1 MSGTFNFAALGI
13 FSVVAIIFAI
23 AATVLAFIFIVP
35 EKKREKL
42 GTFGKFVHD
51 TVNFKYL
58 IVEKILQALYIF
70 ATAYS
75 ILCGFFMLFMT
86 TTTWTGTHWLGGWGI
101 LLMLLGPIVIRLSY
115 ELLMMAVLLVKN
127 VIEINGKLRAQD
139 GAKANDVFAAPD
151 MSGLREKLQKK
162 FAKEEPEKPT
172 FCAKCGTK
180 LDEGGACPNCTAQS
194 NEQK

>member
-1 MSGTFNFAALGI
+1 M
-13 FSVVAIIFAI
+13 VAIIFAI
-23 AATVLAFIFIVP
+23 AATVLAFIFVVP

-70 ATAYS
+70 ATAYT

-86 TTTWTGTHWLGGWGI
+86 TTTWTGTRWLGGWGI
-101 LLMLLGPIVIRLSY
+101 LLMLLGPIVIRLLY

-127 VIEINGKLRAQD
+127 VIEINCKLRAQD

-194 NEQK
+194 NDQK

>member
-1 MSGTFNFAALGI
+1 MSSMFNFAALGA
-13 FSVVAIIFAI
+13 FSVVAIILAV

-70 ATAYS
+70 ATAYV

-86 TTTWTGTHWLGGWGI
+86 TTTWTGTRWLGGWGI
-101 LLMLLGPIVIRLSY
+101 LLMLLGPIVIRLLY

-127 VIEINGKLRAQD
+127 VIEINCKLRAQD
-139 GAKANDVFAAPD
+139 GAKANDVFATPD

-162 FAKEEPEKPT
+162 FTKEEPEKPT

-194 NEQK
+194 SEQK

>member
-1 MSGTFNFAALGI
+1 MSGMFNFAALGI
-13 FSVVAIIFAI
+13 FSVVAIVFAI

-70 ATAYS
+70 ATAYT

-86 TTTWTGTHWLGGWGI
+86 TTTWTGTRWLGGWGI
-101 LLMLLGPIVIRLSY
+101 LLMLLGPIVIRLLY

-127 VIEINGKLRAQD
+127 VIEINCKLRAQD
-139 GAKANDVFAAPD
+139 GAKAKDVFAAPD

-180 LDEGGACPNCTAQS
+180 LDEGGACPICTAQR

>member
-1 MSGTFNFAALGI
+1 MSGMFNFAALGI
-13 FSVVAIIFAI
+13 FSVVAIVFAI

-70 ATAYS
+70 ATAYT

-86 TTTWTGTHWLGGWGI
+86 TTTWTGTRWLGGWGI
-101 LLMLLGPIVIRLSY
+101 LLMLLGPIVIRLLY
-115 ELLMMAVLLVKN
+115 ELLMMAVLLFKN
-127 VIEINGKLRAQD
+127 VIEINCKLRAQD
-139 GAKANDVFAAPD
+139 GAKADPRAP
-151 MSGLREKLQKK
+151 
-162 FAKEEPEKPT
+162 AKEPAEASSLLQVRVLLLKRLVDARGHEL
-172 FCAKCGTK
+172 
-180 LDEGGACPNCTAQS
+180 LDIPAHLRDLAHDGA
-194 NEQK
+194 

>member
-23 AATVLAFIFIVP
+23 AATVLAFIFVVP

-70 ATAYS
+70 CNGIYDSLRLLHAVHDHNYLDRYA
-75 ILCGFFMLFMT
+75 LARR
-86 TTTWTGTHWLGGWGI
+86 LGY
-101 LLMLLGPIVIRLSY
+101 PF
-115 ELLMMAVLLVKN
+115 
-127 VIEINGKLRAQD
+127 D
-139 GAKANDVFAAPD
+139 AARTDRDSP
-151 MSGLREKLQKK
+151 
-162 FAKEEPEKPT
+162 FV
-172 FCAKCGTK
+172 
-180 LDEGGACPNCTAQS
+180 
-194 NEQK
+194 

>member
-1 MSGTFNFAALGI
+1 MSSMFNFAALGA
-13 FSVVAIIFAI
+13 FSVVAIILAV

-70 ATAYS
+70 ATAYT

-86 TTTWTGTHWLGGWGI
+86 TTTWTGTRWLGGWGI
-101 LLMLLGPIVIRLSY
+101 LLMLLGPIVIRLLY

-139 GAKANDVFAAPD
+139 GAEATDVFAAPD

-180 LDEGGACPNCTAQS
+180 LDEGGVCPNCTAQR
-194 NEQK
+194 NKQK

>member
-1 MSGTFNFAALGI
+1 MSGMFNFAALGI
-13 FSVVAIIFAI
+13 FSVVAIVFAI

-70 ATAYS
+70 ATAYT

-86 TTTWTGTHWLGGWGI
+86 STTWTGTRWLGGWGI
-101 LLMLLGPIVIRLSY
+101 LLMLLGPIVIRLLY
-115 ELLMMAVLLVKN
+115 ELLMRAVLLVKN
-127 VIEINGKLRAQD
+127 VIVINCKLRAQD

-194 NEQK
+194 NDQK

>member
-23 AATVLAFIFIVP
+23 AATVLAFIFVVP

-70 ATAYS
+70 ATAYTF
-75 ILCGFFMLFMT
+75 LCGFFMLFMT
-86 TTTWTGTHWLGGWGI
+86 TTTWTGTRWLGGWGV
-101 LLMLLGPIVIRLSY
+101 LLMLLGPIVIRLLY

-127 VIEINGKLRAQD
+127 VIEINCKLRAPD

-194 NEQK
+194 NDQK

>member
-23 AATVLAFIFIVP
+23 AATVLAFIFVVP

-70 ATAYS
+70 ATAYT

-86 TTTWTGTHWLGGWGI
+86 TTTWTGTRWLGGWGI
-101 LLMLLGPIVIRLSY
+101 LLMLLGPIVIRLLY
-115 ELLMMAVLLVKN
+115 
-127 VIEINGKLRAQD
+127 
-139 GAKANDVFAAPD
+139 
-151 MSGLREKLQKK
+151 
-162 FAKEEPEKPT
+162 
-172 FCAKCGTK
+172 
-180 LDEGGACPNCTAQS
+180 
-194 NEQK
+194 